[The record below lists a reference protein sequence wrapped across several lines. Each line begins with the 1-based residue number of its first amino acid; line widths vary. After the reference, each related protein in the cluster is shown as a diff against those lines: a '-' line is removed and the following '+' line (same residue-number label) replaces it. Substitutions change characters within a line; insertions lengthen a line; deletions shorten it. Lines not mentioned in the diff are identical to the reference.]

1 MTRVSSSMV
10 FFAALLVGCGGEP
23 ALSGLD
29 EPIRVPTGTFKL
41 GELPGSAPGSNATG
55 PRAKVYES
63 ANNALR
69 PGQAGKTIGGR
80 TTTDASAIG
89 VRFEGRGTGYWVLPV
104 GAPDPQANGELT
116 FSVGY
121 DVADDAQPGLVRML
135 FAAIAENGSSGEQ
148 DALDVCITRPI
159 PDNLNACDPTI
170 EPPDVVLSLAWDS
183 AADVDLVLVTPSGKV
198 VDAKHPTT
206 APPQPNGTVKPD
218 KTVDGIFDRDGNGAC
233 AGDQTRRENVVWQAK
248 PALGTYLVYANLFSA
263 CGADGARFT
272 VTVHVSKSQDKT
284 FDLVEVLRVSGRFIP
299 LDANGGSGPPLYVT
313 AFEIK

>member
-1 MTRVSSSMV
+1 MSRPPFSLLLSAILL
-10 FFAALLVGCGGEP
+10 AACGGEP
-23 ALSGLD
+23 ALVGLD
-29 EPIRVPTGTFKL
+29 EPIRVPTGTFKP

-55 PRAKVYES
+55 PRVTILES

-69 PGQAGKTIGGR
+69 PGQAGKAIGGR
-80 TTTDASAIG
+80 TTTDASAVG
-89 VRFEGRGTGYWVLPV
+89 VRLEGRGTGYWVLPV

-121 DVADDAQPGLVRML
+121 DVAHDAVAGPVRML
-135 FAAIAENGSSGEQ
+135 FAAIAENGSSGTQE
-148 DALDVCITRPI
+148 ALDVCITRPI
-159 PDNLNACDPTI
+159 PDNLNACDSSI
-170 EPPDVVLSLAWDS
+170 EPPDAVLSLDWDT

-206 APPQPNGTVKPD
+206 APPEPNGTVKPD
-218 KTVDGIFDRDGNGAC
+218 KTVDGILDRDGNGAC

-248 PALGTYLVYANLFSA
+248 PEPGTYLVYANLYSA

-272 VTVHVSKSQDKT
+272 VTLHLSKSADAT
-284 FDLVEVLRVSGRFIP
+284 FDVVEVLRVSGRFIP

-313 AFEIK
+313 AFEIQ